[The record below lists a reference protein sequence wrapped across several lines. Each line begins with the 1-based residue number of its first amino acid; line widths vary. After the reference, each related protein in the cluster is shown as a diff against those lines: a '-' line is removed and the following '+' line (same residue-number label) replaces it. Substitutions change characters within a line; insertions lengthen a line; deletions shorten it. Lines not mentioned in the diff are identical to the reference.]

1 MFDCNFRENNI
12 TNKNENIVWSKH
24 TYSHVRGYIQIMID
38 DLKEGITTSFDQT
51 KFKRGRIGDLEKF
64 YQVVKRE
71 IQ

>member
-1 MFDCNFRENNI
+1 M
-12 TNKNENIVWSKH
+12 WSKH